1 MNKNDIKNTNL
12 LRKSIVDTR
21 SLLLTRKIRQ
31 LKVSDLISALN
42 LSRSKFFRFFG
53 NMNII
58 LELVISEELERSY
71 DLIACNLL
79 AGLDNPHLI
88 AELNLLR
95 AIYLR
100 KNSILYNYYKGIL
113 SLPKRYATLI
123 QALAAKE
130 QQLYINILSKQKNY
144 LANDY
149 SQIKLLPLFQNRTIN
164 QESPA

>member
-1 MNKNDIKNTNL
+1 MDKNDIKNTNL
-12 LRKSIVDTR
+12 VRKSITHTKA
-21 SLLLTRKIRQ
+21 LLSTRKIRQ

-71 DLIACNLL
+71 ELIARTLL
-79 AGLDNPHLI
+79 AGPDNPHLI

-95 AIYLR
+95 AIYFR
-100 KNSILYNYYKGIL
+100 KNSILYNYYNGIF

-123 QALAAKE
+123 QAVTTKE
-130 QQLYINILSKQKNY
+130 QQLYMSILSKQKNHM
-144 LANDY
+144 AADH
-149 SQIKLLPLFQNRTIN
+149 SRIKLLPLFQDKTIN
-164 QESPA
+164 Q